1 MPAPSSM
8 TFIDHIFEIIP
19 IFLPVLL
26 IIALVSGGLW
36 FAHWFLFRRN
46 GGLKEE
52 DRFSARAAM
61 LLLVGIA
68 IVLILLALPLDKETH
83 KDLFQL
89 LALLITAVITLS
101 STTFV
106 SNALAGFMLRGM
118 QSFRLGDFLRVE
130 NQFGR
135 VTERGL
141 FHTEIQTEERDLTT
155 LPNLFLVSHP
165 ITVIRSSG
173 TIVSATV
180 SLGYDISHQIID
192 ALLVEAALAAKLTDP
207 FVHIMELGDYSV
219 TYRVSGFLSEVKQ
232 LLSARS
238 KLRAKMLTI
247 LHDAGVEIVSPVV
260 MNQRRLEDG
269 FRVLP
274 PQSSELAPVDDQ
286 NGDNNP
292 ESLIFDKADA
302 MAQIEAL
309 KEQRETIRE
318 EIAGLEA
325 QIKSKGE
332 AIRPWIERRITHIRQ
347 EEERLTLMIQK
358 AKEEKIE

>member
-1 MPAPSSM
+1 M
-8 TFIDHIFEIIP
+8 TFLDHFFATLP
-19 IFLPVLL
+19 IFLPILFVL
-26 IIALVSGGLW
+26 ALVSSGLW
-36 FAHWFLFRRN
+36 FAHWFFFRRN
-46 GGLKEE
+46 GGLQEE
-52 DRFSARAAM
+52 DRFSARVGM
-61 LLLVGIA
+61 LLLVGVG
-68 IVLILLALPLDKETH
+68 IVLVLLALPLDKETH
-83 KDLFQL
+83 KELFQL

-165 ITVIRSSG
+165 ITVLRSSG

-180 SLGYDISHQIID
+180 SLGYDISHQTIEK
-192 ALLVEAALAAKLTDP
+192 LLAEAALAANLKDP

-219 TYRVSGFLSEVKQ
+219 TYRVSGFLIEVKQ

-238 KLRAKMLTI
+238 NLRAKMLTT
-247 LHDAGVEIVSPVV
+247 LHNAGIEIVSPVV
-260 MNQRRLEDG
+260 MNQRRLADG
-269 FRVLP
+269 LRVLP
-274 PQSSELAPVDDQ
+274 PQSSLLSPLDEHVVDR
-286 NGDNNP
+286 NP

-302 MAQIEAL
+302 MAQIVAL
-309 KEQRETIRE
+309 KEQREAIRE
-318 EIAGLEA
+318 EIAGLEG
-325 QIKSKGE
+325 QTKSKKE
-332 AIRPWIERRITHIRQ
+332 HISSWMEKRIRRIRE
-347 EEERLTLMIQK
+347 EEERLSLVIQK
-358 AKEEKIE
+358 AEAAKIE

>member
-1 MPAPSSM
+1 M
-8 TFIDHIFEIIP
+8 
-19 IFLPVLL
+19 
-26 IIALVSGGLW
+26 
-36 FAHWFLFRRN
+36 
-46 GGLKEE
+46 KEE
-52 DRFSARAAM
+52 DRFSARVGM
-61 LLLVGIA
+61 LLLVGIGV
-68 IVLILLALPLDKETH
+68 VLILLALPLDKETH
-83 KDLFQL
+83 KELFQL

-106 SNALAGFMLRGM
+106 SNALAGIMLRGM

-165 ITVIRSSG
+165 ITVLRSSG

-180 SLGYDISHQIID
+180 SLGYDISHKTIEK
-192 ALLVEAALAAKLTDP
+192 LLLEAALAAKLNDP
-207 FVHIMELGDYSV
+207 FVHILELGDFSV

-238 KLRAKMLTI
+238 NLRAQMLTT
-247 LHDAGVEIVSPVV
+247 LHGAGIEIVSPVV
-260 MNQRRLEDG
+260 MNQRRMEDG
-269 FRVLP
+269 IQVLP
-274 PQSSELAPVDDQ
+274 PQSSEFSHAEEKVVE
-286 NGDNNP
+286 NNP

-309 KEQRETIRE
+309 KEQREAIRG
-318 EIAGLEA
+318 EITVLEGQA
-325 QIKSKGE
+325 KSKKEHIG
-332 AIRPWIERRITHIRQ
+332 PWIEQRITRIRQ
-347 EEERLTLMIQK
+347 EEERLSLQIQQ
-358 AKEEKIE
+358 AEAAKIE

>member
-1 MPAPSSM
+1 M
-8 TFIDHIFEIIP
+8 TLLDHFFAALP
-19 IFLPVLL
+19 IFLPILFVF
-26 IIALVSGGLW
+26 ALVSSGLW
-36 FAHWFLFRRN
+36 FAHWFFFRRN

-52 DRFSARAAM
+52 DRFSARVGM
-61 LLLVGIA
+61 LLLVGIG
-68 IVLILLALPLDKETH
+68 IVLILLALPLDRETH
-83 KDLFQL
+83 KELFQL

-165 ITVIRSSG
+165 ITVLRSSG

-180 SLGYDISHQIID
+180 SLGYDISHKTIEK
-192 ALLVEAALAAKLTDP
+192 LLAESALAANLKDP

-219 TYRVSGFLSEVKQ
+219 TYRVSGFLVEVKQ

-238 KLRAKMLTI
+238 NLRAKMLTT
-247 LHDAGVEIVSPVV
+247 LHNAGIEIVSPVV
-260 MNQRRLEDG
+260 MNQRKLEDG
-269 FRVLP
+269 IRVLP
-274 PQSSELAPVDDQ
+274 PQSPDLPHGEENAGES
-286 NGDNNP
+286 NP

-302 MAQIEAL
+302 MAQIEGL
-309 KEQRETIRE
+309 KEQREAIRE
-318 EIAGLEA
+318 EIAVLEGQA
-325 QIKSKGE
+325 KSKKEHIG
-332 AIRPWIERRITHIRQ
+332 PWIEQRITRIRQ
-347 EEERLTLMIQK
+347 EEERLTLLIQQ
-358 AKEEKIE
+358 AEAEKIE

>member
-1 MPAPSSM
+1 MSP
-8 TFIDHIFEIIP
+8 IDHFFNTLP

-26 IIALVSGGLW
+26 VLALVSSGLW
-36 FAHWFLFRRN
+36 LAHWFFFRRN

-52 DRFSARAAM
+52 DRFAARVGM
-61 LLLVGIA
+61 LLLVGIG
-68 IVLILLALPLDKETH
+68 IVFFLLALPLDKETH
-83 KDLFQL
+83 KELFQL
-89 LALLITAVITLS
+89 LALVITAVITLS

-118 QSFRLGDFLRVE
+118 KSFRLGDFLRVE

-135 VTERGL
+135 ITERGL

-165 ITVIRSSG
+165 ITVLRSSG

-180 SLGYDISHQIID
+180 SLGYDISHQTIEKQL
-192 ALLVEAALAAKLTDP
+192 AEAALAAKLNDP

-238 KLRAKMLTI
+238 KLRAKMLSA
-247 LHDAGVEIVSPVV
+247 LHNAGIEIVSPVV

-269 FRVLP
+269 VRVLP
-274 PQSSELAPVDDQ
+274 PQSSGLIDVDDQ
-286 NGDNNP
+286 DGESNP

-302 MAQIEAL
+302 MAQIQAL
-309 KEQRETIRE
+309 KEQRDTIRE
-318 EIAGLEA
+318 EIVSLESQA
-325 QIKSKGE
+325 KSKKEHIG
-332 AIRPWIERRITHIRQ
+332 PWIERRITRIRQ
-347 EEERLTLMIQK
+347 EEERLSLMIQQ
-358 AKEEKIE
+358 AEEAKIE

>member
-1 MPAPSSM
+1 M
-8 TFIDHIFEIIP
+8 
-19 IFLPVLL
+19 
-26 IIALVSGGLW
+26 G
-36 FAHWFLFRRN
+36 
-46 GGLKEE
+46 
-52 DRFSARAAM
+52 M
-61 LLLVGIA
+61 LLLVGVG

-83 KDLFQL
+83 KELFQL

-165 ITVIRSSG
+165 ITVLRSSG

-180 SLGYDISHQIID
+180 SLGYDISHQTIEK
-192 ALLVEAALAAKLTDP
+192 LLAEAALAADLKDP

-219 TYRVSGFLSEVKQ
+219 TYRVSGFLEEVKQ

-238 KLRAKMLTI
+238 KLRAKMLTT
-247 LHDAGVEIVSPVV
+247 LHNAGIEIVSPVV
-260 MNQRRLEDG
+260 MNQRRLADG
-269 FRVLP
+269 LRVLP
-274 PQSSELAPVDDQ
+274 PQSSELSHVEENAVDS
-286 NGDNNP
+286 NP

-302 MAQIEAL
+302 MAQIVAL
-309 KEQRETIRE
+309 KEQREAIRE
-318 EIAGLEA
+318 EIAGLEG
-325 QIKSKGE
+325 QTKSKKEHIG
-332 AIRPWIERRITHIRQ
+332 PWIEQRITRIRQ
-347 EEERLTLMIQK
+347 EEERLSLLIQQ
-358 AKEEKIE
+358 AEAAKIE

>member
-1 MPAPSSM
+1 MM
-8 TFIDHIFEIIP
+8 TLIDHVFETIP
-19 IFLPVLL
+19 VFFPVLL
-26 IIALVSGGLW
+26 ITGLVSAGLW
-36 FAHWFLFRRN
+36 FAHWFFFRRD

-52 DRFSARAAM
+52 DRFSARVGM
-61 LLLVGIA
+61 LLLVGLA
-68 IVLILLALPLDKETH
+68 IVLILLALPLDQETH

-135 VTERGL
+135 VTERGV

-165 ITVIRSSG
+165 ITVIRASG

-180 SLGYDISHQIID
+180 SLGYNISHQTIET
-192 ALLVEAALAAKLTDP
+192 LLVEAALAAKLKDP
-207 FVHIMELGDYSV
+207 FVHILELGDYSV
-219 TYRVSGFLSEVKQ
+219 TYRVAGFLSEVKH

-238 KLRAKMLTI
+238 KLRAMMLTT
-247 LHDAGVEIVSPVV
+247 LHDAGIEIVSPIV
-260 MNQRRLEDG
+260 MNQRRIEEG
-269 FRVLP
+269 VRVLP
-274 PQSSELAPVDDQ
+274 PKSESLPPSKDQ
-286 NGDNNP
+286 DVENNP

-302 MAQIEAL
+302 MAQIEDL
-309 KEQRETIRE
+309 KEQREAIRE
-318 EIAGLEA
+318 EIDGLET

-332 AIRPWIERRITHIRQ
+332 NIRPWIERRITRIRQ
-347 EEERLTLMIQK
+347 EEKRVSLMIQK
-358 AKEEKIE
+358 AEEEQIE

>member
-1 MPAPSSM
+1 MPRIDKPRIVINKVSPPRLPKTLERTRLFNALDEARGRPIIWITAPAGM
-8 TFIDHIFEIIP
+8 GKTTLAATYLKIRKLNTLWYQIDEGDADP
-19 IFLPVLL
+19 
-26 IIALVSGGLW
+26 AT
-36 FAHWFLFRRN
+36 LFQYL
-46 GGLKEE
+46 GV
-52 DRFSARAAM
+52 AATT
-61 LLLVGIA
+61 VGIGV
-68 IVLILLALPLDKETH
+68 VLILLALPLDKETH

-130 NQFGR
+130 SQFGR

-180 SLGYDISHQIID
+180 SLGYDIPHQTID
-192 ALLVEAALAAKLTDP
+192 KLLVEAALAAKLNDP
-207 FVHIMELGDYSV
+207 FVHIMELGDYAV
-219 TYRVSGFLSEVKQ
+219 TYRISGFLIEVKQ

-238 KLRAKMLTI
+238 KLRAKMLTT
-247 LHDAGVEIVSPVV
+247 LHDAGIEIVSPVV

-269 FRVLP
+269 IRVLP
-274 PQSSELAPVDDQ
+274 PNL
-286 NGDNNP
+286 
-292 ESLIFDKADA
+292 
-302 MAQIEAL
+302 
-309 KEQRETIRE
+309 R
-318 EIAGLEA
+318 IAA
-325 QIKSKGE
+325 CRRKSCG
-332 AIRPWIERRITHIRQ
+332 
-347 EEERLTLMIQK
+347 
-358 AKEEKIE
+358 

>member
-1 MPAPSSM
+1 MNL
-8 TFIDHIFEIIP
+8 IDHIFKTLP

-26 IIALVSGGLW
+26 IIALVSAGLW

-52 DRFSARAAM
+52 DRFSARAGM
-61 LLLVGIA
+61 LVLVGIA

-192 ALLVEAALAAKLTDP
+192 TLLVEAALAAKLTDP
-207 FVHIMELGDYSV
+207 FVHILELGDYSV

-238 KLRAKMLTI
+238 KLRAKMLTT
-247 LHDAGVEIVSPVV
+247 LHNAGVEIVSPMV
-260 MNQRRLEDG
+260 MNQRQLEG
-269 FRVLP
+269 GIRVLP
-274 PQSSELAPVDDQ
+274 TQSTGLPQSEDLDV
-286 NGDNNP
+286 GNNP

-302 MAQIEAL
+302 MAQKEGL
-309 KEQRETIRE
+309 KAQRDAIRE
-318 EIAGLEA
+318 EISGLEA
-325 QIKSKGE
+325 QMKSKGE
-332 AIRPWIERRITHIRQ
+332 TIRPWIEGRITHIRQ
-347 EEERLTLMIQK
+347 EEERLSLMIQK
-358 AKEEKIE
+358 AEEEKIE